1 MQISRLNL
9 KKLIKTLLN
18 EDYEG
23 FIGGPSPGEGKVTTM
38 SGDELNRISAEL
50 KGRDLSQIPP
60 SLQKKIGKI
69 ADRAPAKLKK
79 SAARYFKGKSF
90 LKKASQVFGRSF
102 PDSDVFLVPFAG
114 GSREAADLIF
124 GYDDD
129 FTQSDFAYS
138 RATPEQRE
146 YFSDKDYNLMSPQR
160 MAMARNRLTSM
171 DIRRHLIFDLFAEG
185 INMLSN
191 LGVTIQEAEKLN
203 IENDI
208 VFVPIASA
216 QPGKFLA
223 TPHMILHALIDT
235 TGEKGGTELDE
246 IVEPLHR
253 EMLSIANDLGLSRN
267 LVKEAYPDNE
277 YFDAFESL
285 ATTKAGRMKM
295 IQTTSDMVSEMLVQE
310 LAQYGNKGLRYNLS
324 SLAQFPEATK
334 SKLADFKVSI
344 ENTAAQIRELLKGK
358 IVLINVV

>member
-1 MQISRLNL
+1 MKISRDNLNY
-9 KKLIKTLLN
+9 LIKTLLK

-23 FIGGPSPGEGKVTTM
+23 FIGGPEPGEGEVTTM
-38 SGDELNRISAEL
+38 SGEELNRLAADL
-50 KGRDLSQIPP
+50 KTSDLSKLPP
-60 SLQKKIGKI
+60 TLQKKVGTISK
-69 ADRAPAKLKK
+69 REPAKLKQ
-79 SAARYFKGKSF
+79 STARYFKGKSF
-90 LKKASQVFGRSF
+90 LKKADRVFGRSF
-102 PDSDVFLVPFAG
+102 PESDVFLIPFAG
-114 GSREAADLIF
+114 GAREAASLIF

-129 FTQSDFAYS
+129 FEQRDFSYS
-138 RATPEQRE
+138 RASEEKRQ
-146 YFSDKDYNLMSPQR
+146 YFSGDDYDLMSPQR
-160 MAMARNRLTSM
+160 LALARNRLTTM

-191 LGVTIQEAEKLN
+191 LGVTIQEAEKLDL
-203 IENDI
+203 ENDI

-235 TGEKGGTELDE
+235 TGEKDGTQLDK
-246 IVEPLHR
+246 IVQPLH
-253 EMLSIANDLGLSRN
+253 EEILKIANDLGLSRN

-295 IQTTSDMVSEMLVQE
+295 IQTTSDMISEMLVQE
-310 LAQYGNKGLRYNLS
+310 LAQYGKGLRYNPE
-324 SLAQFPEATK
+324 SLTQLPETTIAQLEDLK
-334 SKLADFKVSI
+334 ISI
-344 ENTAAQIRELLKGK
+344 QNTAAQIRELLKGK